1 MEYKILKGSVVG
13 YKNILKN
20 KGSQDYVEYKKI
32 NNGVICTV
40 ADGHSTDYFE
50 YSDEGAKFACEVAI
64 EVLESYVDEDGLEL
78 ALKESEVQQ
87 LICNRWNKR
96 VEDHYKSIYPIVF
109 KTEYIKYST
118 TLTAVVITDK
128 FRAYLKIGDG
138 SIVLKEN
145 NNYKKIIDNNASQK
159 IIDSI
164 GREGSYKNIYYKFD
178 EINNDENN
186 LQWVIL
192 FSDGYDNSFMTK
204 TDLYESIENTIYK
217 YDKSIFSRMMLIK
230 GYKNYLSLLS
240 ENISKDDISII
251 FIGIN

>member
-1 MEYKILKGSVVG
+1 MEYKIIKGSAVG

-32 NNGVICTV
+32 KDGVICTV

-50 YSDEGAKFACEVAI
+50 YSDVGARFACEIAI
-64 EVLESYVDEDGLEL
+64 EVLESYVENDNLEL
-78 ALKESEVQQ
+78 ALGENKVQQ
-87 LICNRWNKR
+87 LICEKWNKR
-96 VEDHYKSIYPIVF
+96 VESHYKSIYPIVF

-118 TLTAVVITDK
+118 TLTAAVVTDK

-145 NNYKKIIDNNASQK
+145 NNYKKIIDNNTSQK

-164 GREGSYKNIYYKFD
+164 GREDSYKNIYYQFD
-178 EINNDENN
+178 GINNEDN
-186 LQWVIL
+186 LQWIIL
-192 FSDGYDNSFMTK
+192 FSDGYDNSFMTN
-204 TDLYESIENTIYK
+204 TNLYESIENTIYK
-217 YDKSIFSRMMLIK
+217 YDKSIFSRMILLK
-230 GYKNYLSLLS
+230 GYKNYLSTLS

-251 FIGIN
+251 FVGIN